1 MIIGLTGGIGSGK
14 TTVGEIF
21 KHLKIPVFVADEEA
35 KKLLRTSES
44 LKQKLSDLLGPDLIR
59 EGEVD
64 KAYMAR
70 RIFSD
75 EKLLKKANA
84 IIHPA
89 VADAFALWHAKQNA
103 PYVIREAAIL
113 FESGSHVD
121 CDKIVVVTAPEDM
134 RIQRVMQRSGESKE
148 QIEQRM
154 SRQWPQEKKEQL
166 ADFII
171 KNDHTEP
178 VIPQVLKIHENI
190 IRFTNQKS

>member
-1 MIIGLTGGIGSGK
+1 MIVGLTGGIGSGK

-21 KHLKIPVFVADEEA
+21 KHLKIPVFVADEES
-35 KKLLRTSES
+35 KKLLRSSES
-44 LKQKLSDLLGPDLIR
+44 LKQKLSELIGPDLIR
-59 EGEVD
+59 QGEID
-64 KAYMAR
+64 KAYMAK

-75 EKLLKKANA
+75 EELLKKANA

-89 VADAFALWHAKQNA
+89 VAQAFKNWHNEQNA

-121 CDKIVVVTAPEDM
+121 CDKIVVVSAPEKL
-134 RIQRVMQRSGESKE
+134 RIQRVIKRSGESEE
-148 QIEQRM
+148 QVKQRM

-171 KNDHTEP
+171 TNDHTEP
-178 VIPQVLKIHENI
+178 LIPQVLKIHENI
-190 IRFTNQKS
+190 IRLTN